1 MALSNMFRTL
11 RYRNFRIFFIGQNV
25 SLVGTWMQQIAMSW
39 LVYRITNSALLL
51 GVVAFSS
58 QIPTFILSPLGGVAA
73 DRFDRRK
80 LLIITQGLS
89 AAQALIMAA
98 LTLTGAIHVWH
109 IVVLGIVLGCINS
122 FDIPARQSFLVE
134 MVERKENL
142 GNAIALNSLMFNAS
156 RLIGPSI
163 AGLVI
168 ALFQEG
174 ICFLLNGVSFFA
186 VLCSLFLMR
195 IKPIRPPGSSPRRA
209 AVLEEMKE
217 GFKYVFGFEPIRLI
231 LLLLSIIS
239 IMGMSYVVLM
249 PVFARDILKGGPET
263 LGFLMASGGLGAIT
277 ATIYLASRKS
287 IVGLGRL
294 IPSSAT
300 VFAVGIILFSLSRTL
315 WISMAVL
322 AVSGFGM
329 MTNMAAC
336 NTILQTVS
344 DDDKRGRV
352 MSFYTMSFMGMAPI
366 GSLAAGALAG
376 KIGVTATLIIGSAIC
391 IAASAFF
398 ASKLPVIKK
407 LIHPIYRKI
416 GIIPEMASGINTASE
431 LIVRSED

>member
-1 MALSNMFRTL
+1 MFRTL

-25 SLVGTWMQQIAMSW
+25 SLVGTWMQQVAMSW
-39 LVYRITNSALLL
+39 LVYRLTNSALLL

-73 DRFDRRK
+73 DRFNRRK

-89 AAQALIMAA
+89 AAQALLLAA
-98 LTLTGAIHVWH
+98 LTLTGLIHVWH
-109 IVVLGIVLGCINS
+109 IIILGIALGCINS

-134 MVERKENL
+134 MVEKKENL

-168 ALFQEG
+168 AYWKEG
-174 ICFLLNGVSFFA
+174 ICFLLNGISFFA
-186 VLCSLFLMR
+186 VLCSLFLMH
-195 IKPIRPPGSSPRRA
+195 IEPQSPRPRRIA
-209 AVLEEMKE
+209 IMEELKE
-217 GFKYVFGFEPIRLI
+217 GFKYTFGFEPIRLI
-231 LLLLSIIS
+231 LLLLSVIS

-249 PVFARDILKGGPET
+249 PVFARDLLRGGPET
-263 LGFLMASGGLGAIT
+263 LGFLMASGGVGAAA

-294 IPSSAT
+294 IPVSAA
-300 VFAVGIILFSLSRTL
+300 VFAAGIMLFSLSRTL

-322 AVSGFGM
+322 SVSGFGM
-329 MTNMAAC
+329 MVNMAAC

-376 KIGVTATLIIGSAIC
+376 RIGVTGTLMIGGAIC
-391 IAASAFF
+391 IAASIFF
-398 ASKLPVIKK
+398 AGKLAVIRR